1 MSGRA
6 YVREGSCPE
15 GLMSERAFGPQSF
28 VRVFNHVIN
37 INKIVGTFLY
47 NVIICYRLVYIV
59 MFMYSSES
67 IKLLSQ

>member
-6 YVREGSCPE
+6 YD
-15 GLMSERAFGPQSF
+15 PQSF

-47 NVIICYRLVYIV
+47 NVIICYQLVYI
-59 MFMYSSES
+59 YSYVYV
-67 IKLLSQ
+67 